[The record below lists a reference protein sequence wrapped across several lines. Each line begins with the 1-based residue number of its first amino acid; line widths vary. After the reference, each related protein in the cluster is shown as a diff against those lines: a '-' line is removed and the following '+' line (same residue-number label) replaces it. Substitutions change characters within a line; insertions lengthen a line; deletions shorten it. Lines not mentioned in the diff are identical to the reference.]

1 MKFTAFISALAMS
14 VQLLAV
20 NLNTATVEELS
31 TLKGIGEV
39 TAEKIVQYRLDSKFK
54 SIDEVKNVNGIGE
67 KRFEKIKKDL
77 SV

>member
-1 MKFTAFISALAMS
+1 MRSRKI
-14 VQLLAV
+14 AV
-20 NLNTATVEELS
+20 NLNTA
-31 TLKGIGEV
+31 